1 MKGLI
6 PMTQATR
13 VYSTPPTNAPVD
25 PIFDLIETHR
35 SACTAHLDAL
45 KVQNRSEKLRGAQR
59 GNWITEKPCRDE
71 NEAFEALVGTA
82 VNTVPGLLAKLAYLQ
97 ELAQS
102 NEWSW
107 VIEERDGTALHLIES
122 FAASLANI
130 SAVPMAVQS

>member
-1 MKGLI
+1 MAK
-6 PMTQATR
+6 ADR
-13 VYSTPPTNAPVD
+13 VYSTPPTNTPVD
-25 PIFDLIETHR
+25 PIFHLIDAHR

-45 KVQNRSEKLRGAQR
+45 KVQNRIEKLRGAER

-102 NEWSW
+102 DEWSW
-107 VIEERDGTALHLIES
+107 VIDEREGTALRLIES

-130 SAVPMAVQS
+130 SAVPMAVQP

>member
-1 MKGLI
+1 LFTEI
-6 PMTQATR
+6 DFCIFS
-13 VYSTPPTNAPVD
+13 VYRKNKPRGSVNFRPGSNP
-25 PIFDLIETHR
+25 
-35 SACTAHLDAL
+35 L
-45 KVQNRSEKLRGAQR
+45 KVQNRIEKLRGAWR